1 MSRAICLAAYEK
13 PVTVEEISIS
23 TGIPTM
29 YIEDELKRLEYGDAV
44 KKINSKYATD
54 FIIFR
59 LKDRKKMCIRDR
71 GTTTTGMSMDW
82 QTHSRTVTLSQS
94 I

>member
-1 MSRAICLAAYEK
+1 MNSNRYLYSALSRAICLVAYEK

-44 KKINSKYATD
+44 RKINSKYATD

-59 LKDRKKMCIRDR
+59 LN
-71 GTTTTGMSMDW
+71 
-82 QTHSRTVTLSQS
+82 
-94 I
+94 